1 MYAKRLKSD
10 LVELCRQRG
19 LRVGRSTKE
28 QLIAQLEERDR
39 LDDPIPVPEGSRPA
53 DAAWALGPDQAG
65 RGQTA
70 AQDTPRPFLPMP
82 GGGVVGSPANTEG
95 PLTPAASRGSSQ
107 RSSPSLERMRLEW
120 ERERKMRE
128 LEDHE
133 KQRQHEEKQR
143 QHEQEEKE
151 KQRQHEQEEKERE
164 RQEKEREHQEK
175 ERERQEK
182 ERERQHEQQEK
193 EKQRQHELELARL
206 RSSGAPAAVSAGGP
220 KTARSFDKCFLA
232 QRKEGEDIDSFL
244 TAFENACELHRVDP
258 ADRLQFLTPLLD
270 PKAVEVYSRMTGAEA
285 GDYELFKQA
294 LLREFGLTPEM
305 YRRRF
310 RSQRKTPEVTY
321 LQLVNRMQGYAR
333 KWTAG
338 AQTKED
344 LLDLFVL
351 EHLYE
356 QCPSDLRLWLV
367 DKKLANPQNA
377 GQLADE
383 FVNSRSGGSREE
395 SQKNRPPPMQ
405 RESHHGASQRG
416 NRENP
421 LQRGTP
427 GVGPLR
433 PVRGDQC
440 DLSCYHCG
448 QRGHVRAQCPG
459 LRDKLSRPNLPR
471 VNWVG
476 TQLDEGQATQER
488 GATSLPPAQEGRV
501 PPASPARGLEALD
514 SGCSVYRVGAG
525 LSLRR
530 ECLVPLEVDGRKVN
544 GYWDTGAEVTL
555 ARPEVVAPDRVVPN
569 TYLTLTGVGG
579 TPFKVPVARVHLK
592 WGTKEGPKDVGVH
605 HHLPTE
611 VLMGGDLQDWPS
623 DPQTALVVTRSQ
635 SRRGALR
642 PDPGEGTTLEARDPT
657 RVGRERR
664 GARLREAAA
673 SDLATEGEPGPIP
686 SPAAEFQAE
695 LRKDPSLQKLRD
707 LADLSEGR
715 TMRRG
720 CQERFLWEKGF
731 LYREW
736 APPGE
741 GESCGIRRQLV
752 VPQKYRRKLL
762 SLAHDIPLAGHQGI
776 RRTRQRLL
784 QNFYWPGVFTTV
796 RQYCRSCDP
805 CQRVGK
811 ARDKGKAALRPLP
824 IIEEPFQKVAMDI
837 VGPLSKTTR
846 SGKKYILVVVDFA
859 TLYPEAVPLASIE
872 ADTVA
877 DALLTIFSRVGS
889 PREVLTDQGSNFM
902 SALLRCLWEKCGVR
916 HDWASAYHPQ
926 SNGLV
931 ERFNG
936 TLKMMLKTFMN
947 QHPQDWDKYLPHLL
961 FAYREVP
968 QESTGFSP
976 FELLYGRRVRGPLDL
991 MRDEWEGKATPDGES
1006 VVEYVLTF
1014 RERLAELMG
1023 LARENLARA
1032 QRKQKVWYDRT
1043 ARARAYATGDQVM
1056 VLIPVR
1062 KNKLQAAWEGPFK
1075 VVKQLN
1081 EVNYVVELS
1090 NRAHHRRVYHVNMMK
1105 PYYARGNV
1113 VLAVCGQWEEQGD
1126 DPLVDL
1132 FPGTR
1137 AGSPLETIPLSDQL
1151 TPAQQAEVRGV
1162 LHPYRQLFSNQ
1173 PGCTNLTVHRV
1184 QTGSHPPIRCSP
1196 FRVTGKTAQD
1206 LEREVR
1212 DMLALGVIQPSAS
1225 PWASPVV
1232 LVPKKDGSVR
1242 FCVDYRKLNAITVSD
1257 AYPMPR
1263 PDELLDKL
1271 GGARYLTTMDLTK
1284 GYWQVP
1290 LDADARLKSA
1300 FITPLGLYEFLT
1312 LPFGLKGAPATFQRL
1327 VDQLLRG
1334 MESFAVAYIDDICVF
1349 SQTWEDH
1356 VSQVRQVLDRLQG
1369 AGLTVKAEKCKVGM
1383 AEVSYLGHRV
1393 GSGRLKPEPAKVE
1406 VIRDWPAPHTKK
1418 QVQAFIGMA
1427 GYYRRFVPHFSAIAT
1442 PITELCKKGKPD
1454 KVVWTEQCQEAFRA
1468 LKEALVS
1475 GPVLANPDF
1484 DKPFV
1489 VFTDASDTG
1498 LGAVLMQEDEKG
1510 ERHPIVYLSKK
1521 LLPREQ
1527 HYAAIEKECLAM
1539 VWALKKLEPY
1549 LFGRHFT
1556 VYTDHSPLTWLHQMK
1571 GANAKLLRWS
1581 LLLQDY
1587 DMDVVHVKG
1596 SANLIADA
1604 LSRRGGPELPQV
1616 TGHSDPAQFSLEGG
1630 RDVTM

>member
-1 MYAKRLKSD
+1 ASREMYAKRLKSD
-10 LVELCRQRG
+10 LVEL
-19 LRVGRSTKE
+19 
-28 QLIAQLEERDR
+28 DR
-39 LDDPIPVPEGSRPA
+39 LDDPIP
-53 DAAWALGPDQAG
+53 
-65 RGQTA
+65 
-70 AQDTPRPFLPMP
+70 
-82 GGGVVGSPANTEG
+82 
-95 PLTPAASRGSSQ
+95 
-107 RSSPSLERMRLEW
+107 
-120 ERERKMRE
+120 
-128 LEDHE
+128 
-133 KQRQHEEKQR
+133 
-143 QHEQEEKE
+143 
-151 KQRQHEQEEKERE
+151 
-164 RQEKEREHQEK
+164 EK

-182 ERERQHEQQEK
+182 ERERQEK
-193 EKQRQHELELARL
+193 EKQRQHEQELARL
-206 RSSGAPAAVSAGGP
+206 KSSGAPAA
-220 KTARSFDKCFLA
+220 
-232 QRKEGEDIDSFL
+232 
-244 TAFENACELHRVDP
+244 
-258 ADRLQFLTPLLD
+258 FLTPLLD

-338 AQTKED
+338 ARAKED
-344 LLDLFVL
+344 LLDLIVL
-351 EHLYE
+351 EQLYE

-367 DKKLANPQNA
+367 DKKLENPQHA

-383 FVNSRSGGSREE
+383 FVNSRSGGSRE
-395 SQKNRPPPMQ
+395 
-405 RESHHGASQRG
+405 
-416 NRENP
+416 
-421 LQRGTP
+421 
-427 GVGPLR
+427 
-433 PVRGDQC
+433 
-440 DLSCYHCG
+440 
-448 QRGHVRAQCPG
+448 
-459 LRDKLSRPNLPR
+459 
-471 VNWVG
+471 
-476 TQLDEGQATQER
+476 
-488 GATSLPPAQEGRV
+488 
-501 PPASPARGLEALD
+501 
-514 SGCSVYRVGAG
+514 
-525 LSLRR
+525 
-530 ECLVPLEVDGRKVN
+530 EVDGRKVN

-592 WGTKEGPKDVGVH
+592 WGAKEGPKDVGVH

-611 VLMGGDLQDWPS
+611 VLMGGDLEDWPS
-623 DPQTALVVTRSQ
+623 KPQAALVVTRSQ

-642 PDPGEGTTLEARDPT
+642 PDLGEGITPEAQDPT
-657 RVGRERR
+657 LVGREGR
-664 GARLREAAA
+664 GARLREAEA
-673 SDLATEGEPGPIP
+673 SDLASEREPGPIP

-695 LRKDPSLQKLRD
+695 LRKDPSLRKLRD
-707 LADLSEGR
+707 LADLGVVR

-736 APPGE
+736 APTRE
-741 GESCGIRRQLV
+741 VESCGIRRQLG
-752 VPQKYRRKLL
+752 VPQKYRRRLL
-762 SLAHDIPLAGHQGI
+762 YLAHDIPLAGHQGI
-776 RRTRQRLL
+776 QRTRQRLL
-784 QNFYWPGVFTTV
+784 QNFYWPRVFTTV

-837 VGPLSKTTR
+837 VGPLSRTTR

-859 TLYPEAVPLASIE
+859 TRYPEAVPLASIE

-877 DALLTIFSRVGS
+877 DALLTIFSRVGF
-889 PREVLTDQGSNFM
+889 PKEVLTDQGSNFM

-916 HDWASAYHPQ
+916 HNWASAYHPQ

-936 TLKMMLKTFMN
+936 TLKMMLKTFMD

-1006 VVEYVLTF
+1006 VVEYVLIF

-1032 QRKQKVWYDRT
+1032 QRKQKVWYDHT

-1126 DPLVDL
+1126 DPL
-1132 FPGTR
+1132 PGR
-1137 AGSPLETIPLSDQL
+1137 
-1151 TPAQQAEVRGV
+1151 
-1162 LHPYRQLFSNQ
+1162 
-1173 PGCTNLTVHRV
+1173 TNLTVHRV

-1212 DMLALGVIQPSAS
+1212 DMLVLGVIQPSAS

-1242 FCVDYRKLNAITVSD
+1242 FCVDYWKLNAITVSD

-1290 LDADARLKSA
+1290 LDADAWLKSA

-1454 KVVWTEQCQEAFRA
+1454 KVVWTEQCQVAFRA
-1468 LKEALVS
+1468 LKKALVS

-1521 LLPREQ
+1521 FLPREQ

-1556 VYTDHSPLTWLHQMK
+1556 IYTDHSPLTWLQQMK

-1616 TGHSDPAQFSLEGG
+1616 T
-1630 RDVTM
+1630 

>member
-1 MYAKRLKSD
+1 
-10 LVELCRQRG
+10 
-19 LRVGRSTKE
+19 
-28 QLIAQLEERDR
+28 
-39 LDDPIPVPEGSRPA
+39 
-53 DAAWALGPDQAG
+53 
-65 RGQTA
+65 
-70 AQDTPRPFLPMP
+70 
-82 GGGVVGSPANTEG
+82 
-95 PLTPAASRGSSQ
+95 
-107 RSSPSLERMRLEW
+107 
-120 ERERKMRE
+120 
-128 LEDHE
+128 
-133 KQRQHEEKQR
+133 
-143 QHEQEEKE
+143 
-151 KQRQHEQEEKERE
+151 
-164 RQEKEREHQEK
+164 
-175 ERERQEK
+175 
-182 ERERQHEQQEK
+182 
-193 EKQRQHELELARL
+193 
-206 RSSGAPAAVSAGGP
+206 
-220 KTARSFDKCFLA
+220 
-232 QRKEGEDIDSFL
+232 
-244 TAFENACELHRVDP
+244 
-258 ADRLQFLTPLLD
+258 
-270 PKAVEVYSRMTGAEA
+270 
-285 GDYELFKQA
+285 
-294 LLREFGLTPEM
+294 
-305 YRRRF
+305 
-310 RSQRKTPEVTY
+310 
-321 LQLVNRMQGYAR
+321 
-333 KWTAG
+333 
-338 AQTKED
+338 
-344 LLDLFVL
+344 
-351 EHLYE
+351 
-356 QCPSDLRLWLV
+356 
-367 DKKLANPQNA
+367 
-377 GQLADE
+377 
-383 FVNSRSGGSREE
+383 
-395 SQKNRPPPMQ
+395 
-405 RESHHGASQRG
+405 
-416 NRENP
+416 
-421 LQRGTP
+421 
-427 GVGPLR
+427 
-433 PVRGDQC
+433 
-440 DLSCYHCG
+440 
-448 QRGHVRAQCPG
+448 
-459 LRDKLSRPNLPR
+459 
-471 VNWVG
+471 
-476 TQLDEGQATQER
+476 
-488 GATSLPPAQEGRV
+488 
-501 PPASPARGLEALD
+501 
-514 SGCSVYRVGAG
+514 
-525 LSLRR
+525 
-530 ECLVPLEVDGRKVN
+530 
-544 GYWDTGAEVTL
+544 
-555 ARPEVVAPDRVVPN
+555 
-569 TYLTLTGVGG
+569 
-579 TPFKVPVARVHLK
+579 
-592 WGTKEGPKDVGVH
+592 
-605 HHLPTE
+605 
-611 VLMGGDLQDWPS
+611 
-623 DPQTALVVTRSQ
+623 
-635 SRRGALR
+635 
-642 PDPGEGTTLEARDPT
+642 
-657 RVGRERR
+657 
-664 GARLREAAA
+664 
-673 SDLATEGEPGPIP
+673 
-686 SPAAEFQAE
+686 
-695 LRKDPSLQKLRD
+695 
-707 LADLSEGR
+707 
-715 TMRRG
+715 
-720 CQERFLWEKGF
+720 
-731 LYREW
+731 
-736 APPGE
+736 
-741 GESCGIRRQLV
+741 
-752 VPQKYRRKLL
+752 
-762 SLAHDIPLAGHQGI
+762 
-776 RRTRQRLL
+776 
-784 QNFYWPGVFTTV
+784 
-796 RQYCRSCDP
+796 
-805 CQRVGK
+805 
-811 ARDKGKAALRPLP
+811 
-824 IIEEPFQKVAMDI
+824 
-837 VGPLSKTTR
+837 
-846 SGKKYILVVVDFA
+846 
-859 TLYPEAVPLASIE
+859 
-872 ADTVA
+872 
-877 DALLTIFSRVGS
+877 
-889 PREVLTDQGSNFM
+889 
-902 SALLRCLWEKCGVR
+902 
-916 HDWASAYHPQ
+916 
-926 SNGLV
+926 
-931 ERFNG
+931 
-936 TLKMMLKTFMN
+936 MMLKTFMN
-947 QHPQDWDKYLPHLL
+947 QHPQDWDKYLPHLR

-991 MRDEWEGKATPDGES
+991 MRDEWEGKATPDGET
-1006 VVEYVLTF
+1006 VVEYVLIF

-1137 AGSPLETIPLSDQL
+1137 AGFPLETIPLSDQL
-1151 TPAQQAEVRGV
+1151 TPAQQAEVREV

-1173 PGCTNLTVHRV
+1173 PGRTNLTVHRV

-1383 AEVSYLGHRV
+1383 AEVSYLGHR
-1393 GSGRLKPEPAKVE
+1393 
-1406 VIRDWPAPHTKK
+1406 
-1418 QVQAFIGMA
+1418 
-1427 GYYRRFVPHFSAIAT
+1427 
-1442 PITELCKKGKPD
+1442 
-1454 KVVWTEQCQEAFRA
+1454 QCQEAFRA

-1616 TGHSDPAQFSLEGG
+1616 TGQRDPAQFSLKGG